1 MMGLTA
7 SLREIVKELPVFKRE
22 RAVGLST
29 SAYVLSKL
37 SVLGLIVVYQAFA
50 YMLISTANQ
59 GGPRDAVVLGWPVGE
74 LIVAGIG
81 IGLAA
86 VALGLLCSSLVN
98 SVAAAIAL
106 LPILLICQLLI
117 MQGGVFSNNKPVL
130 YQASFVSSAGWG
142 FADMASTAR
151 LNDQQAVW
159 NVAKQVATIDAN
171 DPKSS
176 STCSP
181 TRAAATRV
189 GTTRWAP
196 GCGRCSPCSY

>member
-1 MMGLTA
+1 LT
-7 SLREIVKELPVFKRE
+7 R
-22 RAVGLST
+22 
-29 SAYVLSKL
+29 
-37 SVLGLIVVYQAFA
+37 
-50 YMLISTANQ
+50 
-59 GGPRDAVVLGWPVGE
+59 
-74 LIVAGIG
+74 
-81 IGLAA
+81 

-130 YQASFVSSAGWG
+130 YRASFVSSAGRG

-171 DPKSS
+171 NPQRLFDVLAHPEPRQPRWNHQVGAWVRALLALLVLTVAAVSISIFVLRPFDPI
-176 STCSP
+176 
-181 TRAAATRV
+181 
-189 GTTRWAP
+189 
-196 GCGRCSPCSY
+196 